1 MTTRMKVIAS
11 NGLDIFD
18 RPNGNK
24 KGHYDYG
31 DVIRTIELD
40 SKKPAN
46 DGQIYVRYTEA
57 GSFFGMTKNWVVYE
71 DKKGNITLEED

>member
-46 DGQIYVRYTEA
+46 DGQI
-57 GSFFGMTKNWVVYE
+57 M
-71 DKKGNITLEED
+71 